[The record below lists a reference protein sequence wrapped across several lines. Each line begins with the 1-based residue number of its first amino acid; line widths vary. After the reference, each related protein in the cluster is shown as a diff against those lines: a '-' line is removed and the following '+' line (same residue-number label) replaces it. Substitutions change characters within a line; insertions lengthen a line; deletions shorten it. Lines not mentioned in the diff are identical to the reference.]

1 MSKQEIKFATSL
13 IWIKREIAHHKYK
26 IDRSEW
32 KRTGSSFH
40 ALFQK
45 VNDKKETLFLGKNNE
60 EKYRRYFA

>member
-1 MSKQEIKFATSL
+1 MSKQEIQFATPL
-13 IWIKREIAHHKYK
+13 TWITREVAHHKYK
-26 IDRSEW
+26 IGRSEW

-45 VNDKKETLFLGKNNE
+45 

>member
-1 MSKQEIKFATSL
+1 MSKQEIC
-13 IWIKREIAHHKYK
+13 HKYK

-32 KRTGSSFH
+32 KRTRSSFH
-40 ALFQK
+40 AIFQE